1 MDFICMKTFIDSLGY
16 FLKIDLIIIG
26 QDNMCGGKTLPLIQ
40 APDVKF
46 MDTKNG
52 RYLFK
57 LLVRL

>member
-1 MDFICMKTFIDSLGY
+1 MKTFIDSLGY